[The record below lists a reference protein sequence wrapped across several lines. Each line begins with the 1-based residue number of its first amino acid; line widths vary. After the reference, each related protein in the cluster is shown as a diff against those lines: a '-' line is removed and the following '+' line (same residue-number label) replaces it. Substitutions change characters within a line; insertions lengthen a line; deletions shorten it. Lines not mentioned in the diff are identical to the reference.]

1 MDNEP
6 RRLVALQEGVE
17 SLGATEHGVLL
28 DMISS
33 AGVAC
38 AKNGNGYFCDLAT
51 LPEDLLQSIERYV
64 SYSLENNRD
73 LETHDRCMHDQLL
86 LLQRIPASSPATAAS
101 SGQPK
106 KTSSGRELS
115 SRPAIDA
122 IAHKGAKLAFI
133 RRAGDAPCRRRCADD
148 VIESPETPVFLGKRA

>member
-6 RRLVALQEGVE
+6 RRLVALQAGIE

-28 DMISS
+28 EMISN
-33 AGVAC
+33 AGITC
-38 AKNGNGYFCDLAT
+38 AKNGNGYFCDLSA
-51 LPEDLLQSIERYV
+51 LSEELLQDLERYV

-73 LETHDRCMHDQLL
+73 LENHDRCMHDQLQ
-86 LLQRIPASSPATAAS
+86 LLQRIPASSPAPAAS
-101 SGQPK
+101 ASGQPR
-106 KTSSGRELS
+106 KTARETT
-115 SRPAIDA
+115 SRPPIEA

-148 VIESPETPVFLGKRA
+148 VIESPEKPVLLGKRA